1 MGWGKIMRHDSLRSD
16 QGKQGKAGTRRTIG
30 QAHAVPA
37 SRLMRI
43 YIAGH
48 DIFRADA
55 AIWAESVRDLL
66 DRHGHQALIPLDGD
80 EVTAHGIYHANIRM
94 ILSADGVLAN
104 LNPFRGDEP
113 DSGTCFEVGFAI
125 AWGLPV
131 IGYLSDGRRQI
142 DKVGAGE
149 GERPLDANGLLV
161 ENFGLPLNLMLAIP
175 CRIVVGDLRA
185 AVAELST
192 LIT

>member
-1 MGWGKIMRHDSLRSD
+1 MR
-16 QGKQGKAGTRRTIG
+16 
-30 QAHAVPA
+30 V
-37 SRLMRI
+37 

-66 DRHGHQALIPLDGD
+66 ARHGHQALIPLDGD
-80 EVTAHGIYHANIRM
+80 EVTACGIYQANIRM
-94 ILSADGVLAN
+94 ILSADAVLAN

-125 AWGLPV
+125 AQGLSV

-142 DKVGAGE
+142 DKVGDGDA
-149 GERPLDANGLLV
+149 ERPLDANGQLI

-175 CRIVVGDLRA
+175 CRIVVGDLSA

-192 LIT
+192 LIS